1 MGNFKIQSRSRPI
14 CKGNDKKIRRNYFRT
29 VANEDFFLH
38 LMSEVFKV

>member
-14 CKGNDKKIRRNYFRT
+14 CKGNDKKIRRNYF